1 MNFLK
6 RLSKNGEKITFYY
19 DFGRGRGQR
28 PSTGIFVY
36 VKPQSPEEKRHN
48 KEALAL
54 LKVKASEAI
63 IEKQAIGTP
72 FMPTHKFKENF
83 YEYFTDYVKKHKRPG
98 NRHLQGALKHF
109 KDFVGKDIVHPSA
122 ITENL
127 CISFRRYLLD
137 HFNGETPAD
146 YFSEFRRV
154 LQAATSDRYF
164 RVSPAEKVF
173 SKRNPS
179 TQLKDF
185 LEAEEYL
192 ELMDTPCPN
201 EQVQLAFMFACYTGL
216 RWVDIEMIKWS
227 DIQDNKV
234 TTRIIQQ
241 KTGRPVVLTLHPVA
255 LAIVKKMHFLTYF
268 EACDK
273 FMFRLPSRRTVGVV
287 MDKWVA
293 RTSIKKHI
301 RPSSARLTFSI
312 LLQDKLVDDATVA
325 SLLGHTTTEQVRKIY
340 KRHRPKNA
348 EATISQLPTPKN
360 LPYYLEV

>member
-6 RLSKNGEKITFYY
+6 RLNTNGDKMTFYY

-28 PSTGIFVY
+28 PTTGIFVY
-36 VKPQSPEEKRHN
+36 VKPKTALERQHN

-54 LKVKASEAI
+54 LKVKESEAI

-72 FMPTHKFKENF
+72 FIPTHKFKENF
-83 YEYFTDYVKKHKRPG
+83 FEYFTEYVEKHKRPG
-98 NRHLQGALKHF
+98 NRHLQGALKNF
-109 KDFVGKDIVHPSA
+109 RSFVGKDNIHPSS

-164 RVSPAEKVF
+164 RVSPVEKVF
-173 SKRNPS
+173 SKKNPS

-192 ELMDTPCPN
+192 ELMNTPCPN

-241 KTGRPVVLTLHPVA
+241 KTGRPVVITLHPIA
-255 LAIVKKMHFLTYF
+255 LAIVRKVHSLTFCDGY
-268 EACDK
+268 DK
-273 FMFRLPSRRTVGVV
+273 FMFCLPSRRTVGVI
-287 MDKWVA
+287 MDKWIKK
-293 RTSIKKHI
+293 TSIKKHI

-348 EATISQLPTPKN
+348 EATIAQLPTPDQ
-360 LPYYLEV
+360 LPYYLT